1 MAKAKEPSFE
11 EALEELE
18 SIVQEMENQEP
29 ELAELME
36 KYSRG
41 VILSQKCMKSLE
53 RAEKAMDLM
62 AKKEKNTVQELE
74 LKIEGD

>member
-1 MAKAKEPSFE
+1 MPKEKEPSFE
-11 EALEELE
+11 KALEELE
-18 SIVQEMENQEP
+18 SIVQDMENQEP
-29 ELAELME
+29 DLADLME

-62 AKKEKNTVQELE
+62 VKKENDKVQELE
-74 LKIEGD
+74 LKIERD

>member
-1 MAKAKEPSFE
+1 MPKEKEPSFE
-11 EALEELE
+11 KALEELE
-18 SIVQEMENQEP
+18 SIVQDMENQEP
-29 ELAELME
+29 DLADLME

-62 AKKEKNTVQELE
+62 VKKENDKVQELE

>member
-1 MAKAKEPSFE
+1 MPKEKEPSFE
-11 EALEELE
+11 KALEELE
-18 SIVQEMENQEP
+18 SIVQDMENNEP
-29 ELAELME
+29 DLADLME

-62 AKKEKNTVQELE
+62 VKKENDKVQELE
-74 LKIEGD
+74 LKIERD

>member
-1 MAKAKEPSFE
+1 M
-11 EALEELE
+11 E
-18 SIVQEMENQEP
+18 SIVQDMENNEP
-29 ELAELME
+29 DLADLME

-62 AKKEKNTVQELE
+62 VKKENDKVQELE
-74 LKIEGD
+74 LKIERD